1 MKKEGKMGESRR
13 KYYKTLFL
21 IAAIYDF
28 IMGIVF
34 IFFYKFAFELLGIS
48 EAIPDF
54 GGYLSLIGAFLFV
67 IGIAYYLIYR
77 GDLAKNR
84 DLILV
89 GALYKLA
96 YCLVAFVYFV
106 IGQIPHIT
114 FLYLF
119 GVLDLIMF
127 ILIIEC
133 YSFLSKDQS

>member
-28 IMGIVF
+28 VMGIVF
-34 IFFYKFAFELLGIS
+34 IFFYKFAFKSLGIS
-48 EAIPDF
+48 EAIPEF

-67 IGIAYYLIYR
+67 IGVAYYLIYR

-96 YCLVAFVYFV
+96 YCLTAFIYFA
-106 IGQIPHIT
+106 IGQIPHMI

-127 ILIIEC
+127 ILMIEC
-133 YSFLSKDQS
+133 YIFLGKDQS

>member
-1 MKKEGKMGESRR
+1 MGESRR

-28 IMGIVF
+28 VMGIVF
-34 IFFYKFAFELLGIS
+34 IFFYKFAFKSLGIS
-48 EAIPDF
+48 EAIPEF

-67 IGIAYYLIYR
+67 IGIAYFLIYR
-77 GDLAKNR
+77 GDLVKNR

-96 YCLVAFVYFV
+96 YCLTAFVYFAV
-106 IGQIPHIT
+106 GQIPHMI

-127 ILIIEC
+127 ILMIEC
-133 YSFLSKDQS
+133 YIFLGKDQS

>member
-1 MKKEGKMGESRR
+1 MGESRR

-28 IMGIVF
+28 VMGIVF
-34 IFFYKFAFELLGIS
+34 IFFYKFAFKSLGIS
-48 EAIPDF
+48 EAIPEF

-67 IGIAYYLIYR
+67 IGIAYYLIYL

-96 YCLVAFVYFV
+96 YCLTAFVYFAV
-106 IGQIPHIT
+106 GQIPHMI

-127 ILIIEC
+127 ILMIEC
-133 YSFLSKDQS
+133 YIFLGKDQS